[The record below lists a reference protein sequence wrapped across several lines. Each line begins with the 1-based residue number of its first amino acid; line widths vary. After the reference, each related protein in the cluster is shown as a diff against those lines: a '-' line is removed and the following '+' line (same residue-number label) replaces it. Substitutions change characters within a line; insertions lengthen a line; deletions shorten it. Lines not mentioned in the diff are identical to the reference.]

1 MKLFR
6 RISVL
11 VLAVVMICLLS
22 ASAFAATDNPDYE
35 KYETFGYDFVGAVAD
50 IYKESTSATL
60 TAVIMDIPSSNCY
73 ISLSCTYRDYLGLLQ
88 SDSHYVSG
96 LDSCFQLE
104 MDYHY
109 TKVEEM
115 VSAAYIIHADFESQI
130 TYGAREV
137 FEATPTLTYPGSVR

>member
-6 RISVL
+6 RISAL
-11 VLAVVMICLLS
+11 ALAVVMICLLS

-35 KYETFGYDFVGAVAD
+35 KYETFGDDFVRAVAD
-50 IYKESTSATL
+50 IYKEGTSATL
-60 TAVIMDIPSSNCY
+60 TAVIMDVPTSNCY
-73 ISLSCTYRDYLGLLQ
+73 ISLSCTYTDSFGVTR
-88 SDSHYVSG
+88 SDSHYVSD
-96 LDSCFQLE
+96 LDSGFQLE
-104 MDYHY
+104 MDYFY
-109 TKVEEM
+109 SKVEEM